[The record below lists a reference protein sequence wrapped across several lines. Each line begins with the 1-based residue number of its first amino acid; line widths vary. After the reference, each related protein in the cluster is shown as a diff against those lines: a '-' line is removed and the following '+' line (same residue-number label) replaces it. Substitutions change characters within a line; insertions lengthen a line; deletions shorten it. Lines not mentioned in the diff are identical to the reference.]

1 MSKTDKPSWKR
12 IMSMFDGSYWS
23 DGVELE
29 YVKNLQQYHNDQ
41 IEQIENT
48 VKKFSEF
55 MPWTEENRPMEPGM
69 YWIAVKMF
77 VKEEEVTLVA
87 VHLKKHHIQDGEY
100 LKKKITHWAHFLK
113 PKFDPTL
120 S

>member
-1 MSKTDKPSWKR
+1 MSKTDEPSWKQ

-29 YVKNLQQYHNDQ
+29 HVKDLQQYHNDQ

-55 MPWTEENRPMEPGM
+55 MPWTEENRPMGPGM

-77 VKEEEVTLVA
+77 CSDETPETVPVN
-87 VHLKKHHIQDGEY
+87 LKKHHIEEGVY
-100 LKKKITHWAHFLK
+100 LKSKITHWAYFLK
-113 PKFDPTL
+113 PKFDPAL